1 VVVGGGVRVK
11 RLAARKPA
19 TNVGINPQTWLGKGE
34 KTRKR
39 KEKIRACLVII
50 PFETYRDSLALAR
63 MRPLIAYGFLR
74 AAPWK
79 RDIASPDAW
88 EIKGTECKL
97 NSLYRHALGQI
108 TQ

>member
-1 VVVGGGVRVK
+1 VVVVGGGVRVK

-39 KEKIRACLVII
+39 KEKIHACLVII

-63 MRPLIAYGFLR
+63 TLIAYGFLR
-74 AAPWK
+74 ATPWK
-79 RDIASPDAW
+79 RDIASFDAW
-88 EIKGTECKL
+88 KIEGIE
-97 NSLYRHALGQI
+97 Y
-108 TQ
+108 